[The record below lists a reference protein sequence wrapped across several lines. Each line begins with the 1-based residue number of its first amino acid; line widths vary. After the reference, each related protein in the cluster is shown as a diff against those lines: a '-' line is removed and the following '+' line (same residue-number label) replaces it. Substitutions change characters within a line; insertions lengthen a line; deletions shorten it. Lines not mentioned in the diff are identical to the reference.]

1 MASKVRGLD
10 LVNHPIAAS
19 NLTRILMGKMVKPM
33 RVQAK
38 FLKSAA
44 DPVHFPAA
52 TLPEVAF
59 AGRSN
64 VGKSSLIN
72 ALLGT
77 KMAHVSSTP
86 GRTQTINFFDVQ
98 QTIGVTKFD
107 VRFADLPGYGYA
119 KVSRSL
125 SSEWPKF
132 IEPYL
137 REREAMRLCI
147 SLIDS
152 NVPPQESDG
161 QLIAWLQH
169 HQRPYLLVGTKADKL
184 SSNKLRNSITALE
197 RAHASEILP
206 VSATTRAGLD
216 ELWRRIRDASA

>member
-1 MASKVRGLD
+1 
-10 LVNHPIAAS
+10 
-19 NLTRILMGKMVKPM
+19 M
-33 RVQAK
+33 RVETK
-38 FLKSAA
+38 FVKSAA

-77 KMAHVSSTP
+77 KIANVSSTP

-98 QTIGVTKFD
+98 QTLGVSKFD

-125 SSEWPKF
+125 SAEWPKF

-137 REREAMRLCI
+137 REREAMRLCV

-152 NVPPQESDG
+152 NIPAQESDG
-161 QLIAWLQH
+161 RLIAWLQH
-169 HQRPYLLVGTKADKL
+169 HERPYLLVGTKSDKL
-184 SSNKLRNSITALE
+184 SGNKLRNNITALE
-197 RAHASEILP
+197 RAHGAEILP